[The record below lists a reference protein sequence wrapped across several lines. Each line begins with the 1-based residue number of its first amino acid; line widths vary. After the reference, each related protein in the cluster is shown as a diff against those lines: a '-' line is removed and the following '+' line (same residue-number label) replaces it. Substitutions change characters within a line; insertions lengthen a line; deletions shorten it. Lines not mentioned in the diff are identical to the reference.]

1 VGLII
6 SQGVRAKLSA
16 KTPPVSEEDILQ
28 CFANRVG
35 KNLQDKRAKN
45 LTDPLTEWFIAET
58 DYGRKLKV
66 CYIPFPDKVVIR
78 TAYDPDGE
86 EIRIYRKYG
95 ENHV

>member
-1 VGLII
+1 MKLQI
-6 SQGVRAKLSA
+6 SQGVRAKLSG
-16 KTPPVSEEDILQ
+16 KEPPVSEEDIIQ

-66 CYIPFPDKVVIR
+66 CYIPFPDKFVIR
-78 TAYDPDGE
+78 TAYDPDRE